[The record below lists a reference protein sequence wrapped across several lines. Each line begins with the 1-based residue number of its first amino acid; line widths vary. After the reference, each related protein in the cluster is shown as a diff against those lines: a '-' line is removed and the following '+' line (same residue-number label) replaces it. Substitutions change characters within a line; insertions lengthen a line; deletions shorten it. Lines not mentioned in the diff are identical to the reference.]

1 MRFPTAQAP
10 FLAPVNSVNRIMLE
24 VLVALIPGLAA
35 LVWQFGPGVLVQCM
49 IALLAAEL
57 GEAAMLSLRRRPIVP
72 TLKDYS
78 AALTAVLL
86 AISLPPLA
94 PWWITAFG
102 TLFAIIIGKHLY
114 GGLGYNPFNPAMV
127 GYAVLLISFPQHM
140 TAWLPPKELSGSALS
155 FADNWNAIFSRTLP
169 WDMTFD
175 ALTMATPL
183 DTIKTQLGL
192 NRLLDEIQSG
202 GLFSGIGGRGWQWV
216 NFGFLL
222 GGLWML
228 KRGIIAWQIP
238 VGFLAAL
245 FAVALLF
252 FLIDPAVYPT
262 PLFQCFSGAAMV
274 GAFFIATDPVSA
286 STTPRGRL
294 IYGALIGLLVF
305 VIRSWGGYPD
315 GVAFA
320 VLLLNLAAPTID
332 HYTRPR
338 VYGHP
343 T

>member
-10 FLAPVNSVNRIMLE
+10 YLPPVRSVTRIMLE
-24 VLVALIPGLAA
+24 VLIALVPGLAA
-35 LVWQFGPGVLVQCM
+35 LVWQFGGGVLVQCM
-49 IALLAAEL
+49 IALVTAEL
-57 GEAAMLSLRRRPIVP
+57 GETAVLSLRRRPILP
-72 TLKDYS
+72 ALKDYS

-102 TLFAIIIGKHLY
+102 TLFAIVVGKHLY

-140 TAWLPPKELSGSALS
+140 TAWLPPRDLAGSVLG
-155 FADNWNAIFSRTLP
+155 FADAWNAIFDRALP
-169 WDMTFD
+169 PGMSFD

-192 NRLLDEIQSG
+192 NRPLDEIQTG
-202 GLFSGIGGRGWQWV
+202 VLFSGIGGRGWQWV

-228 KRGIIAWQIP
+228 KRGIVAWQIP
-238 VGFLAAL
+238 TGFLGAL
-245 FAVALLF
+245 FGVSLIF
-252 FLIDPAVYPT
+252 FLIDPAAYPT
-262 PLFQCFSGAAMV
+262 PLFQCFSGAAML
-274 GAFFIATDPVSA
+274 GAFFIATDPVTA

-294 IYGALIGLLVF
+294 IYGASIGFLIF
-305 VIRSWGGYPD
+305 VIRSFGGYPD

-343 T
+343 K